1 MTELEERLAGLE
13 DAGFRLWA
21 YHWPDDVWTFWI
33 HTPYVRPLDDP
44 RQYVLFYGVTE
55 FSAPSESL
63 LGSVEHVRLE
73 DGRMRFRSA
82 STDIVHQSWEICKSY
97 KR

>member
-1 MTELEERLAGLE
+1 MIELEERLAGLE

-21 YHWPDDVWTFWI
+21 YHWPDDVWAFKLY
-33 HTPYVRPLDDP
+33 TPYARPLDDP
-44 RQYVLFYGVTE
+44 RHYVLFYGVTE
-55 FSAPSESL
+55 FSAPTESV

-82 STDIVHQSWEICKSY
+82 STEIVHESWEIWKSY
-97 KR
+97 RR